1 MNTKNAFQRTSRVV
15 AIGLMLVVVFLAAP
29 AWPHG
34 GEDHSGE
41 SLATTAG
48 PAVGAPIFL
57 PKELQFGLQIRT
69 ARASE
74 ATRPVQMKALGT
86 VVTPTL
92 RKAQVHSPFT
102 GRVLPG
108 DEIPQ
113 QGAAV
118 AKGQVIARIE
128 QSTDVSATVSLNAEI
143 TRTESE
149 LQQAR
154 EGLTLAEQE
163 VQRVSKLGDAVSGRR
178 KQEGAAALS
187 VSRQRVA
194 GLKQTLEQLHA
205 GTASSGNTLR
215 VVELASPTDGVI
227 SAADIAPGE
236 FIEPAKMLFEIIDPS
251 FVWVEADIYEM
262 DLATV
267 QDAKSA
273 VVLSD
278 AYPDRRFEGSLVYLG
293 STVSPESRTVK
304 AAFGVDNSDG
314 LLREGMVLD
323 VFIESKQTKTGLM
336 IPKAAISTDNGRT
349 LVYVKESPE
358 IFTVRPI
365 TTHGQWD
372 GEVMVEEGLKDGET
386 VAVAGLYQIRM
397 SAGKAQVPGSI
408 PAVPVKETKKD
419 SGGEPTE
426 DHKHKEN

>member
-1 MNTKNAFQRTSRVV
+1 MNRENNFKCSPRSLTL
-15 AIGLMLVVVFLAAP
+15 GLMLAVVFVAAP

-48 PAVGAPIFL
+48 PALGAAIFL
-57 PKELQFGLQIRT
+57 PKELQFSLQIRT

-108 DEIPQ
+108 NEIPQ

-118 AKGQVIARIE
+118 SKGQVIARIE

-143 TRTESE
+143 ARTESE
-149 LQQAR
+149 LRQAR
-154 EGLTLAEQE
+154 EGLVLAEQE

-178 KQEGAAALS
+178 KQEGSSALS

-194 GLKQTLEQLHA
+194 GLEQTLEQLHA
-205 GTASSGNTLR
+205 GTASSNNTLR
-215 VVELASPTDGVI
+215 VVELASPIDGVI
-227 SAADIAPGE
+227 SAADIAPGG

-278 AYPDRRFEGSLVYLG
+278 A
-293 STVSPESRTVK
+293 
-304 AAFGVDNSDG
+304 
-314 LLREGMVLD
+314 
-323 VFIESKQTKTGLM
+323 
-336 IPKAAISTDNGRT
+336 
-349 LVYVKESPE
+349 
-358 IFTVRPI
+358 
-365 TTHGQWD
+365 
-372 GEVMVEEGLKDGET
+372 
-386 VAVAGLYQIRM
+386 
-397 SAGKAQVPGSI
+397 
-408 PAVPVKETKKD
+408 
-419 SGGEPTE
+419 
-426 DHKHKEN
+426 